1 MERGPCWR
9 QISHRTQEERALQE
23 VTTPKVTNKL
33 PYSNF
38 PQKSHLK
45 TVKSP
50 LYESNKQEIRCALVS
65 FSGAAR
71 WLFPRRLMTEWTA
84 FFFLFQ
90 RDCSEKFLCSPKS
103 IFLVDHQDV
112 CKNLLAGFRELQTRS
127 VMALPIV
134 HVRFTVLDQGRACG
148 TFSGLQNQEV
158 NQKARKLAIPTGLK
172 RHHCC
177 IRSLVLLIN
186 QQNIYLAVLLSLFL
200 RLQRCS

>member
-23 VTTPKVTNKL
+23 VTTPKVTNKS

-71 WLFPRRLMTEWTA
+71 WLFPRRLMTE
-84 FFFLFQ
+84 
-90 RDCSEKFLCSPKS
+90 
-103 IFLVDHQDV
+103 
-112 CKNLLAGFRELQTRS
+112 
-127 VMALPIV
+127 
-134 HVRFTVLDQGRACG
+134 
-148 TFSGLQNQEV
+148 
-158 NQKARKLAIPTGLK
+158 
-172 RHHCC
+172 
-177 IRSLVLLIN
+177 
-186 QQNIYLAVLLSLFL
+186 
-200 RLQRCS
+200 